1 MNIKRATYFL
11 GFLIF
16 TLCFS
21 SCEKDLLRDN
31 PLDENNPINI
41 TNDLHDIDSGLVIT
55 DYEIYQ
61 DSNNDDV
68 VSKGETIRLTL
79 NIKNKALTTLNSVK
93 LSITSSSVY
102 ISNISNYYGV
112 GGYKNISF
120 ANLQKDQKEDHNG
133 LTFNVSND
141 TPEGTVLVF
150 DVEFK
155 DADNQIWKSTFSI
168 TTVKNSANIIYSKS
182 SIYSDSNSDNV
193 INKGES
199 IRMNLFIKNAGSST
213 AKGLKVAVTTS
224 SPYISSISNYYS
236 VGGYSNVTYG
246 DLSMNQEEN
255 HTGLTFN
262 VSSSTPNETVIQFEI
277 VITDIHGNT
286 WDDIFTVKVKAQGSN
301 IVFSKY
307 SIYSDSNND
316 GIINKGEGILLDLV
330 IKNTGI
336 STAKEV
342 SVTVKST
349 SPYISNLKYYYNVG
363 GFRDII
369 FGDITANQEVNNNG
383 LMFTVSSSAPNGA
396 VINFTVDMED
406 KYGNTWTDS
415 FSVTV
420 AATMANLTFSKS
432 IIYSDSN
439 SNGKAEA
446 GESIRL
452 ITYIKN
458 TGLSLTSGTK
468 VTIKSTSSSIT
479 GLANYYA
486 FGGYSNVNY
495 GNLSM
500 NQEESHTGLMFNI
513 LVGTPKGTVIQFSVI
528 LSDQYGNTWN
538 DSFSL
543 TTQ

>member
-1 MNIKRATYFL
+1 MRVKNATYFF
-11 GFLIF
+11 GFLI
-16 TLCFS
+16 LILSLS
-21 SCEKDLLRDN
+21 SCKKEFLRNN
-31 PLDENNPINI
+31 PLDEKNPINI
-41 TNDLHDIDSGLVIT
+41 ANDLIDIDSGLVIT
-55 DYEIYQ
+55 KYEVYQ

-68 VSKGETIRLTL
+68 VNKGEKIRLML
-79 NIKNKALTTLNSVK
+79 YVQNKALTGINLVK
-93 LSITSSSVY
+93 LSITSSSSYV
-102 ISNISNYYGV
+102 SNISNYYSV

-120 ANLQKDQKEDHNG
+120 ANLQKDQKVNHNG

-155 DADNQIWKSTFSI
+155 DADNQTWTSTFSI
-168 TTVKNSANIIYSKS
+168 TTVKNSANIIFSKS

-199 IRMNLFIKNAGSST
+199 IRMDLFIKNAGSST

-286 WDDIFTVKVKAQGSN
+286 WNDIFTVTVKAQGSN
-301 IVFSKY
+301 IVLSKY
-307 SIYSDSNND
+307 SVYSDSNND
-316 GIINKGEGILLDLV
+316 GIINKGEGIRLDLV

-349 SPYISNLKYYYNVG
+349 SSYISNLKYYFNVG
-363 GFRDII
+363 GFRNIN
-369 FGDITANQEVNNNG
+369 FGDITANQEANNNG

-446 GESIRL
+446 GEFIRL
-452 ITYIKN
+452 STYIKN
-458 TGLSLTSGTK
+458 TGLSLTSGAK
-468 VTIKSTSSSIT
+468 VTIKSNSSSIS

-486 FGGYSNVNY
+486 LGGYSNVNY
-495 GNLSM
+495 GDLSM

-513 LVGTPKGTVIQFSVI
+513 LAGTPAGTVITFSVM

-538 DSFSL
+538 DSFNL